1 MVPASGITAVRRT
14 TPCPYDAHGP
24 ASQAPPLQP
33 RVRARCFPLAL
44 GASFPFP
51 AWGVAGAMSNTTSLE
66 ATPLGDDDFS
76 WALEPLVRHRM
87 LRRPSTRRTPSGVA
101 QP

>member
-1 MVPASGITAVRRT
+1 
-14 TPCPYDAHGP
+14 
-24 ASQAPPLQP
+24 
-33 RVRARCFPLAL
+33 
-44 GASFPFP
+44 
-51 AWGVAGAMSNTTSLE
+51 MSNTTSLE